1 VTAAALVR
9 SRTLR
14 TGLRPVRPRRDMG
27 AVAELIETAF
37 VGQLDAEG
45 IRMVREMRS
54 LGKLGWLGWLL
65 SKMILPPFANP
76 HGYVWE
82 EDGRIV
88 GNASLLPV
96 DRYPKRWVLANVAVY
111 PEYRRRGIARALV
124 MATKA
129 MARDLKART
138 LMLQVRSTQPGAL
151 RLYESLGFH
160 TYSRRTVWRRP
171 RVLTKPEHPR
181 GTPIRRR
188 SPQEWFAQWTLANR
202 LHPEGLVWPFPLS
215 PNTFRPKGVSQSL
228 SDRSGRHWVWY
239 EQGRLLGSL
248 SARYLHP
255 RGNWRLILM
264 VSPEERGRLE
274 GPLVAAG
281 LAALPKRSMVVL
293 DYAPGRADER
303 LIDLGFHP
311 KDTFVWMG
319 MDLNA
324 ELRDRLSA
332 GTDKRP
338 STTEWGE
345 VGR

>member
-14 TGLRPVRPRRDMG
+14 TGLRPVRPRRDMR

-45 IRMVREMRS
+45 QRMVREMRA
-54 LGKLGWLGWLL
+54 LGKLGWLGWLI
-65 SKMILPPFANP
+65 SRFILPPFANP

-96 DRYPKRWVLANVAVY
+96 EHFPRRWVLANVAVY

-124 MATKA
+124 KA
-129 MARDLKART
+129 SMDMARDLNART
-138 LMLQVRSTQPGAL
+138 LMLQVRSSQQGAL
-151 RLYESLGFH
+151 RLYESLNFH
-160 TYSRRTVWRRP
+160 THSRRTVWRRP
-171 RVLTKPEHPR
+171 PMFIKPEHPQ

-188 SPQEWFAQWTLANR
+188 SPEEWHAQWTLANR

-215 PNTFRPKGVSQSL
+215 PNTFRPKGISQAL
-228 SDRSGRHWVWY
+228 SDRSGRHWVWH

-248 SARYLHP
+248 SARYLYS

-264 VSPEERGRLE
+264 ALPEERGRVE
-274 GPLVAAG
+274 GPLVEAG
-281 LAALPKRSMVVL
+281 LAALPRRSVVVL
-293 DYAPGRADER
+293 DYVPGKADER
-303 LIDLGFHP
+303 LINLGFHP

-319 MDLNA
+319 LDLDS
-324 ELRDRLSA
+324 ELRKTLSA
-332 GTDKRP
+332 GA
-338 STTEWGE
+338 SNVSLGSG
-345 VGR
+345 VG

>member
-1 VTAAALVR
+1 MAAAALLR
-9 SRTLR
+9 SRKLR
-14 TGLRPVRPRRDMG
+14 AGLRPIRPHRDMG
-27 AVAELIETAF
+27 SVAELIEKAF

-65 SKMILPPFANP
+65 STFILPPFANP

-96 DRYPKRWVLANVAVY
+96 DRYPRRWVLANVAVD

-124 MATKA
+124 TASMD
-129 MARDLKART
+129 MARDLNART
-138 LMLQVRSTQPGAL
+138 LMLQVRSTQQGAL
-151 RLYESLGFH
+151 YLYDSLGFH
-160 TYSRRTVWRRP
+160 DYSRRTVWRRP
-171 RVLTKPEHPR
+171 PQRTKPEHPQ

-188 SPQEWFAQWTLANR
+188 SPEEWHAQWTLANQ
-202 LHPEGLVWPFPLS
+202 LHPEGLVWPYPLS
-215 PNTFRPKGVSQSL
+215 PNTFRPKGVSQAL

-239 EQGRLLGSL
+239 ERGRLIGSL

-255 RGNWRLILM
+255 RGNWRLLLM
-264 VSPEERGRLE
+264 VPPEERGRVE

-281 LAALPKRSMVVL
+281 LAALPRRSAVVL
-293 DYAPGRADER
+293 DYAPGEADQRFDE
-303 LIDLGFHP
+303 LGFRA

-319 MDLNA
+319 RDLDL
-324 ELRDRLSA
+324 EPRKRLSA
-332 GTDKRP
+332 VVDHESLSNGI
-338 STTEWGE
+338 G
-345 VGR
+345 